1 MRLQELKQQVYQ
13 AWECLSTFNLAVV
26 QPENFLS
33 EVRQQFGDL
42 RRKETWVKALAR
54 FTARNCYDACLDAY
68 SLILYD
74 FNFTRD
80 RWDYE
85 YRYLII
91 EEFLTIPGALELI
104 QLGLEQLFSSTFTP
118 HEREQANGFFELV
131 PAAAVR
137 VGLSVGFIRQLE
149 GTSQA
154 RASRHSDGLQR
165 LSAVYD

>member
-1 MRLQELKQQVYQ
+1 MQLQELKQQVYQ

-26 QPENFLS
+26 QPENFKS

-54 FTARNCYDACLDAY
+54 FAARNCYDACLNAH

-85 YRYLII
+85 YRYLIL
-91 EEFLTIPGALELI
+91 EEFLTIPGALDLI
-104 QLGLEQLFSSTFTP
+104 QLGLEQLFSLHSP
-118 HEREQANGFFELV
+118 HTNGSKLMGF
-131 PAAAVR
+131 
-137 VGLSVGFIRQLE
+137 LSWFQQQPSSLRLPVGFIRYIVSVLE
-149 GTSQA
+149 
-154 RASRHSDGLQR
+154 
-165 LSAVYD
+165 LSVLDAPDS